1 MKDFKTEFNYWNMRF
16 YHISIVLLLAS
27 IPLSKYTTSLS
38 QFLMLGF
45 WLLHRSDITY
55 LNEYLSGKK
64 IHPLRILSFISGFF
78 RSIILSLIEKFS
90 LFFRNKA
97 ALIITS
103 LLLLHVL
110 GLFYTTDFG
119 YAMKDLRTKLPL
131 LLMPL
136 FFSTGPALDKRAIY
150 WIFLGYIAALF
161 GGTIYRL
168 ILFIQLPVADP
179 RAMNPHISH
188 IRFSLNA
195 VFAIFILLYYAHLK
209 DSFLKWKR
217 VLFIIMAFWLLL
229 VMFYLKYTTGIAIFM
244 IITFLIAVN
253 FALKASRLTTK
264 LLLIAGG
271 ISLLIIPSLYFLK
284 IAKEF
289 RSTEAVDFH
298 TLELYTSNGN
308 SYYHDTVN
316 FKVENGSYT
325 GLYICDKELRK
336 SWLERSSVS
345 IDSLDSKQQYIRY
358 TLIRYLASKQL
369 RKDSAGIAQLSH
381 QDIRNIEAGLT
392 SSKSRQW
399 FHIRPQIEN
408 LLTGWDN
415 YRYHNNPNS
424 SSLIQRVE
432 YWRSSIQIIKQNPI
446 FGVGTGDVPEAFR
459 TYYSRANSMLDPQF
473 RLRSHNQFLSITV
486 AFGVVGLIWFLFVL
500 LYPVIKLRTYH
511 PYFYL
516 IFWTI
521 FFISIFTEDTLE
533 TQEGVTFYAFF
544 TSLLLFGWSNKDDK
558 ETGQSQS

>member
-1 MKDFKTEFNYWNMRF
+1 MKDFKTEFNYWNTKC
-16 YHISIVLLLAS
+16 YHISIVLLLSS

-45 WLLHRSDITY
+45 WLLHQSDISYLSEY
-55 LNEYLSGKK
+55 LNGKK
-64 IHPLRILSFISGFF
+64 SHPLRIVRLLEGFF
-78 RSIILSLIEKFS
+78 RSIFLSLIEKFS
-90 LFFRNKA
+90 LFFRNKTA
-97 ALIITS
+97 MVVTS
-103 LLLLHVL
+103 LLFLHVI
-110 GLFYTTDFG
+110 GLFYTSDFS

-136 FFSTGPALDKRAIY
+136 FFSTGPALDRRTIF

-161 GGTIYRL
+161 GGTLYRL

-179 RAMNPHISH
+179 RAMNAHISH

-195 VFAIFILLYYAHLK
+195 VFAIFILFYYAHSK
-209 DSFLKWKR
+209 DIFVRWQRL
-217 VLFIIMAFWLLL
+217 LFILTAFWFLFI
-229 VMFYLKYTTGIAIFM
+229 MFYLKYSTGIAIFLIM
-244 IITFLIAVN
+244 SFLMALY
-253 FALKASRLTTK
+253 FAFKASRLSIK
-264 LLLIAGG
+264 LLLFVSGL
-271 ISLLIIPSLYFLK
+271 SLILVPGLYFLK
-284 IAKEF
+284 IAREF
-289 RSTEAVDFH
+289 RSTEAVDF
-298 TLELYTSNGN
+298 TKLELYTPNGN

-369 RKDSAGIAQLSH
+369 RKDSIGIAQLSR

-392 SSKSRQW
+392 NSKSRQW
-399 FHIRPQIEN
+399 FQIRPQIEN

-424 SSLIQRVE
+424 SSLIQRIE
-432 YWRSSIQIIKQNPI
+432 YWRSSLQIIKQHPL
-446 FGVGTGDVPEAFR
+446 FGVGTGDVPEAFKN
-459 TYYSRANSMLDPQF
+459 YYRQANSMLDQQF

-486 AFGVVGLIWFLFVL
+486 AFGVFGLIWFLFVL
-500 LYPVIKLRTYH
+500 FYPMIKVKTYQ

-516 IFWTI
+516 IFWCI

-533 TQEGVTFYAFF
+533 TQEGVTFYAFL
-544 TSLLLFGWSNKDDK
+544 TSLLLFGWRKPDEK
-558 ETGQSQS
+558 ETGQSKS